1 MRPSSRA
8 VVRRAQRRARAEA
21 AGRHAALS
29 PASKPQDVASRSR
42 PCRTAPAPPPH
53 HGCAEPAEPARATR
67 SGSDPSSPRG
77 TLMRSNVS
85 RETIWC
91 LRTDVSRETFGSFA
105 VSSGS
110 PRAARSR
117 CPLFR
122 GMRGRDSRAEREARG
137 TGRQSAGR
145 AGLAGGARG
154 ARGGRASRRVRR
166 EWARFS
172 IGLTTG
178 WQAGWQRLHAMQR
191 HAEAT
196 RAGARATRRRAYA
209 NTGSTLHPA
218 STRPIISREAI
229 GRLRANVSR
238 EASWPRAGAACRKIT
253 RGRTRRAGTRRAGAA
268 LQRA

>member
-1 MRPSSRA
+1 
-8 VVRRAQRRARAEA
+8 
-21 AGRHAALS
+21 
-29 PASKPQDVASRSR
+29 
-42 PCRTAPAPPPH
+42 
-53 HGCAEPAEPARATR
+53 
-67 SGSDPSSPRG
+67 
-77 TLMRSNVS
+77 MRSNVS

-178 WQAGWQRLHAMQR
+178 WQAGWQR

-238 EASWPRAGAACRKIT
+238 EASWPRAGAARRKIA
-253 RGRTRRAGTRRAGAA
+253 RGDQARGCGAPEGLTGTQAP
-268 LQRA
+268 